1 MSERKRYLLRIDP
14 ATYAQLE
21 KWAADDLRS
30 VNAQIEFLLV
40 QALERAGRR
49 RTAERGADERSGEG
63 RGAEGRD
70 DGSAPPEAEDGAGRN
85 PPH

>member
-49 RTAERGADERSGEG
+49 RTEERDAKARGDEG
-63 RGAEGRD
+63 RGAKGRD
-70 DGSAPPEAEDGAGRN
+70 DGSAPPEAEGAGPN
-85 PPH
+85 PPR